1 MQPQK
6 KPRRPPWWGKVDRS
20 IQKFAGTT
28 SELRYFVVMHIGL
41 GKVLWLDP
49 ETYEM
54 ACGVRLSKNVHD
66 RHTLQIAGLY

>member
-6 KPRRPPWWGKVDRS
+6 PRRPSWWGKVDRS

-28 SELRYFVVMHIGL
+28 GELRYFVVMHIGL
-41 GKVLWLDP
+41 GKILWEDP
-49 ETYEM
+49 ETYET